1 MDKPRQSFRC
11 LHLYLELDNPSP
23 LRYQS
28 TLISASNYSDDV
40 GVPEP
45 VESLPQL
52 QVNAQQTE
60 QNSSENAPRLLRWI
74 RALKRENKTFKSED
88 SMRLVTFLRKNQQR
102 IGLMGPQEQVIDLS
116 EINRR
121 YLKGGNPPFLAS
133 MQAFIEAGPKAL
145 QVARKAEKYVAAKS
159 PDELK
164 KLLQTGA
171 LLKPS
176 QTKLM
181 SPIPK
186 PNKNVVM
193 LGVNY
198 REHVDE
204 GAKARSLEIK
214 YPEWPVF
221 FTKPATS
228 VIGHLGKV
236 IHHRATDR
244 LDWEVE
250 LAVIMGR
257 RGRDIPKDKAY
268 DYVFGYT
275 VCLDMTARDLQ
286 RKHGQ
291 WFKGKSLDTFCP
303 IGPWIV
309 HKSALPDPQQVRLI
323 CRVNG
328 EVMQDGNTR
337 DMIFDIPTTI
347 ESLSSGM
354 TLEPGDIIST
364 GTPSGVGFART
375 PPVFL
380 KPGDKVEG
388 EVEGVGTL
396 RVEIAEA

>member
-1 MDKPRQSFRC
+1 
-11 LHLYLELDNPSP
+11 
-23 LRYQS
+23 
-28 TLISASNYSDDV
+28 
-40 GVPEP
+40 
-45 VESLPQL
+45 
-52 QVNAQQTE
+52 
-60 QNSSENAPRLLRWI
+60 
-74 RALKRENKTFKSED
+74 
-88 SMRLVTFLRKNQQR
+88 MRFVTFARKNQHR
-102 IGLMGPQEQVIDLS
+102 IGLVGPQGQIIDLA
-116 EINRR
+116 EVNRR

-133 MQAFIEAGPKAL
+133 MQVFIEAGGKAL
-145 QVARKAEKYVAAKS
+145 QVARKAEKYVGGKS
-159 PDELK
+159 AEEQK
-164 KLLQTGA
+164 KLTATGA
-171 LLKPS
+171 LLKMS
-176 QTKLM
+176 QARLVA
-181 SPIPK
+181 PIPYPK
-186 PNKNVVM
+186 KNVVM

-236 IHHRATDR
+236 VHHKATER

-250 LAVIMGR
+250 LAVVMGK
-257 RGRDIPKDKAY
+257 RGRDIPKAKAY

-286 RKHGQ
+286 RIHGQ

-309 HKSALPDPQQVRLI
+309 HKSALTDPQQIRLV

-337 DMIFDIPTTI
+337 DMIFDIATTI
-347 ESLSSGM
+347 ESLSKGM

-380 KPGDKVEG
+380 KPGDKVDG

-396 RVEIAEA
+396 QIEITGP

>member
-1 MDKPRQSFRC
+1 
-11 LHLYLELDNPSP
+11 
-23 LRYQS
+23 
-28 TLISASNYSDDV
+28 
-40 GVPEP
+40 
-45 VESLPQL
+45 
-52 QVNAQQTE
+52 
-60 QNSSENAPRLLRWI
+60 
-74 RALKRENKTFKSED
+74 
-88 SMRLVTFLRKNQQR
+88 MRLVTFSKKSEQR
-102 IGLMGPQEQVIDLS
+102 IGLMGPQEQIVDLA

-121 YLKGGNPPFLAS
+121 YLRRGTLSFLAN
-133 MQAFIEAGPKAL
+133 MQGFIEAGLKAI
-145 QVARKAEKYVAAKS
+145 QFARAAEKYVATKT

-164 KLLQTGA
+164 KLAHTGA
-171 LLKPS
+171 LLKTT
-176 QTKLM
+176 QVKLLA
-181 SPIPK
+181 PIPAPK
-186 PNKNVVM
+186 KNVVM

-204 GAKARSLEIK
+204 GAKARSLDIK

-228 VIGHLGKV
+228 VVGHLGKV

-250 LAVIMGR
+250 LAVVIGK
-257 RGRDIPKDKAY
+257 RGRDIPKEKAY
-268 DYVFGYT
+268 EHVFGYT
-275 VCLDMTARDLQ
+275 ICLDMTARDLQ

-303 IGPWIV
+303 LGPWIV
-309 HKSALPDPQQVRLI
+309 DKAALPDPQQLRLV

-337 DMIFDIPTTI
+337 DMIFDIATTI

-388 EVEGVGTL
+388 EVEGIGTL
-396 RVEIAEA
+396 EVEIAEP

>member
-1 MDKPRQSFRC
+1 
-11 LHLYLELDNPSP
+11 
-23 LRYQS
+23 
-28 TLISASNYSDDV
+28 
-40 GVPEP
+40 
-45 VESLPQL
+45 
-52 QVNAQQTE
+52 
-60 QNSSENAPRLLRWI
+60 
-74 RALKRENKTFKSED
+74 
-88 SMRLVTFLRKNQQR
+88 MRLITFARKNQQR
-102 IGLMGPQEQVIDLS
+102 IGLIGLQEHVIDVA
-116 EINRR
+116 EVNRR

-133 MQAFIEAGPKAL
+133 MQAFIEAGGKAL
-145 QVARKAEKYVAAKS
+145 QVARKAEKYVAGKS
-159 PDELK
+159 PEEQK
-164 KLLQTGA
+164 KLTAAGA
-171 LLKPS
+171 LLKLS
-176 QTKLM
+176 QAKLM
-181 SPIPK
+181 APLPSPR
-186 PNKNVVM
+186 KNVVM

-204 GAKARSLEIK
+204 GAKARSLDIK
-214 YPEWPVF
+214 YPEHPVF

-236 IHHRATDR
+236 IHHKSTER

-250 LAVIMGR
+250 LAAVLGK

-268 DYVFGYT
+268 DYIFGYT

-286 RKHGQ
+286 RIHGQ
-291 WFKGKSLDTFCP
+291 WFKGKSLDTFSP

-309 HKSALPDPQQVRLI
+309 HKSAVPDPQQLRLV

-337 DMIFDIPTTI
+337 DMIFDIATTI
-347 ESLSSGM
+347 ESLSKGM

-388 EVEGVGTL
+388 EVEGIGTL
-396 RVEIAEA
+396 QVEVAEP

>member
-1 MDKPRQSFRC
+1 
-11 LHLYLELDNPSP
+11 
-23 LRYQS
+23 
-28 TLISASNYSDDV
+28 
-40 GVPEP
+40 
-45 VESLPQL
+45 
-52 QVNAQQTE
+52 
-60 QNSSENAPRLLRWI
+60 
-74 RALKRENKTFKSED
+74 
-88 SMRLVTFLRKNQQR
+88 MRLVTFSRKNEER
-102 IGLMGPQEQVIDLS
+102 VGLVGPQDQIIDLA
-116 EINRR
+116 EMNKR
-121 YLKGGNPPFLAS
+121 YLRSGNGSILAS
-133 MQAFIEAGPKAL
+133 MQAFIDAGGKAITL
-145 QVARKAEKYVAAKS
+145 ARQAEKYVLSKNAV
-159 PDELK
+159 DQK
-164 KLLQTGA
+164 KLAGAGA
-171 LLKPS
+171 LVKLS
-176 QTKLM
+176 QVKLLA
-181 SPIPK
+181 PIPR
-186 PNKNVVM
+186 PRKNCVM

-228 VIGHLGKV
+228 VIGQMGKV
-236 IHHRATDR
+236 INHKCTTK

-250 LAVIMGR
+250 LAVIIGK

-275 VCLDMTARDLQ
+275 VCLDMTARELQ
-286 RKHGQ
+286 RQHGQ

-303 IGPWIV
+303 LGPWIV

-347 ESLSSGM
+347 ESLSAGI

-364 GTPSGVGFART
+364 GTPSGVGFARV

-388 EVEGVGTL
+388 EVEGIGTL
-396 RVEIAEA
+396 EVSIVEP

>member
-1 MDKPRQSFRC
+1 
-11 LHLYLELDNPSP
+11 
-23 LRYQS
+23 
-28 TLISASNYSDDV
+28 
-40 GVPEP
+40 
-45 VESLPQL
+45 
-52 QVNAQQTE
+52 
-60 QNSSENAPRLLRWI
+60 
-74 RALKRENKTFKSED
+74 
-88 SMRLVTFLRKNQQR
+88 MRLVTFSRKSEER
-102 IGLMGPQEQVIDLS
+102 LGLIGPQDQIIDLA
-116 EINRR
+116 EVNTR
-121 YLKGGNPPFLAS
+121 YLRGGKPEFLMS
-133 MQAFIEAGPKAL
+133 MQAFIDAGAKAVA
-145 QVARKAEKYVAAKS
+145 VARKADKYVAGKS
-159 PDELK
+159 EEDQK
-164 KLLQTGA
+164 KLARAGA
-171 LLKPS
+171 LVKLS
-176 QTKLM
+176 QAKLLA
-181 SPIPK
+181 PIPR
-186 PNKNVVM
+186 PRKNCVM

-236 IHHRATDR
+236 INHKCTTK

-250 LAVIMGR
+250 LAVIIGKK
-257 RGRDIPKDKAY
+257 GRDIPKDKAY

-275 VCLDMTARDLQ
+275 VCLDMTARELQ
-286 RKHGQ
+286 RQHGQ

-303 IGPWIV
+303 LGPWIV
-309 HKSALPDPQQVRLI
+309 HKSAMPDPQQVRLI

-347 ESLSSGM
+347 ESLSAGI

-364 GTPSGVGFART
+364 GTPSGVGFARV

-388 EVEGVGTL
+388 EVEGIGTL
-396 RVEIAEA
+396 EVSIVAP